1 MLEIDCQLTR
11 DGQVV
16 VAHDNSLRRIADID
30 AEISDFDF
38 SVSIFLFSKTFL
50 TLQFLS

>member
-16 VAHDNSLRRIADID
+16 VAHDNHLRRAAGID
-30 AEISDFDF
+30 QNISDLEFRVSSYF
-38 SVSIFLFSKTFL
+38 SCSFMED
-50 TLQFLS
+50 